1 MSQGLKSKT
10 TDAMQQPTK
19 TLSYLSLF
27 LELFSQPFFAYFE
40 VFSGLSLTAHWI
52 QPQHLHH

>member
-1 MSQGLKSKT
+1 MT
-10 TDAMQQPTK
+10 TDATQQPTK

>member
-1 MSQGLKSKT
+1 MAYASQQL
-10 TDAMQQPTK
+10 TK
-19 TLSYLSLF
+19 TKSYLSLF

-40 VFSGLSLTAHWI
+40 AFSDLSLTAHWI